1 MAKLA
6 IDLRTDYPASQINH
20 VDISIWDVENVNN
33 PQYRIL
39 TSFNDSMDL
48 MRGVRLNIFSELC
61 VGHTYSFVV
70 RMFFN
75 EAPYVKFSA
84 HIIDLRAEIT
94 AVTSDIYS

>member
-6 IDLRTDYPASQINH
+6 IDLRTDYLASQINH
-20 VDISIWDVENVNN
+20 VDISIWDSEGPNN

-48 MRGVRLNIFSELC
+48 LRGVRLNVFSELC

-70 RMFFN
+70 RLFLN
-75 EAPYVKFSA
+75 ETPYVKFRA
-84 HIIDLRAEIT
+84 HTAVLNDEIT
-94 AVTSDIYS
+94 AITSNISS